1 MISATVPDQEGPDE
15 PGSEAMQISIET
27 TTQSTSLFS
36 ASFSNGGA
44 EGQKNDPKGNA
55 YGHEIGQRNGHDKSP
70 AVSVLE
76 AASKQAEEDAV
87 VIAALQDAVEKGK
100 GNVKDDDEDKD
111 GALATVED
119 YQKTAGKLKAALGE
133 EESGASANVA
143 YESATISTTTIEAEI
158 GGETVS
164 AQFVSFERVSYDS
177 ETGLSVRSAN
187 ASSVEGNFDNGSFSY
202 QSAAVSELYA
212 GTGDQVSNLLGL
224 VA

>member
-76 AASKQAEEDAV
+76 AASKQAEDDAV

-100 GNVKDDDEDKD
+100 GKDDDEKD

-187 ASSVEGNFDNGSFSY
+187 ASSIEGEFDNGSFSY

-224 VA
+224 TA

>member
-1 MISATVPDQEGPDE
+1 MISATVPDQKGPDE
-15 PGSEAMQISIET
+15 TGSEAMQISIET
-27 TTQSTSLFS
+27 TTQSASLFS
-36 ASFSNGGA
+36 ASFSSGGA

-55 YGHEIGQRNGHDKSP
+55 YGHEIGQRNGHDKTP

-100 GNVKDDDEDKD
+100 DDDEDKD

-133 EESGASANVA
+133 EDSGPSANVA

-158 GGETVS
+158 DGETVS

-187 ASSVEGNFDNGSFSY
+187 ASSIEGNFDNGSFSY

>member
-1 MISATVPDQEGPDE
+1 
-15 PGSEAMQISIET
+15 MQISIET

-76 AASKQAEEDAV
+76 AASKQAEDDAV

-100 GNVKDDDEDKD
+100 GKDDDEKD

-187 ASSVEGNFDNGSFSY
+187 ASSIEGEFDNGSFSY

-224 VA
+224 TA

>member
-1 MISATVPDQEGPDE
+1 MIPATVPDQEGPDE
-15 PGSEAMQISIET
+15 TGSEAMQISIET
-27 TTQSTSLFS
+27 TTQSASLFS
-36 ASFSNGGA
+36 ASFSSGGA

-55 YGHEIGQRNGHDKSP
+55 YGHEIGQRNGHDKTP

-100 GNVKDDDEDKD
+100 DDDEDKD

-133 EESGASANVA
+133 EDSGPSANVA

-158 GGETVS
+158 DGETVS

-187 ASSVEGNFDNGSFSY
+187 ASSIEGNFDNGSFSY

>member
-1 MISATVPDQEGPDE
+1 MPDQEGPAE
-15 PGSEAMQISIET
+15 TGSEAMQISIET

-36 ASFSNGGA
+36 ASFSSGGA
-44 EGQKNDPKGNA
+44 EGDKSAPKGNA
-55 YGHEIGQRNGHDKSP
+55 YGHEIGQRNGHDKAP

-76 AASKQAEEDAV
+76 AASKKAEEDAV
-87 VIAALQDAVEKGK
+87 VIAALRDAVDKGK
-100 GNVKDDDEDKD
+100 DADEEDDKD

-119 YQKTAGKLKAALGE
+119 YQKTAGQLKAALGE
-133 EESGASANVA
+133 EDTGPSASIA

-158 GGETVS
+158 GGETIS

-177 ETGLSVRSAN
+177 ETGLSARSAS
-187 ASSVEGNFDNGSFSY
+187 ASTIEGDFSYGSFSH
-202 QSAAVSELYA
+202 QSASVSELYA

>member
-1 MISATVPDQEGPDE
+1 
-15 PGSEAMQISIET
+15 MQISIET
-27 TTQSTSLFS
+27 TTQSSSLFA
-36 ASFSNGGA
+36 ASYSSGGSGDA
-44 EGQKNDPKGNA
+44 
-55 YGHEIGQRNGHDKSP
+55 KSQDEAQAP

-76 AASKQAEEDAV
+76 AASKKAEEDAV

-100 GNVKDDDEDKD
+100 AEKNGDEDDED

-119 YQKTAGKLKAALGE
+119 YQNTAGKLKAALGE
-133 EESGASANVA
+133 DGSGAAASLA

-158 GGETVS
+158 GGETLT

-187 ASSVEGNFDNGSFSY
+187 ASAIEGDFDGGSFNY
-202 QSAAVSELYA
+202 QSASVSELYA
-212 GTGDQVSNLLGL
+212 GTGAQVSNLAGL